1 MTINKTTEET
11 MTIERRKV
19 LVLAATA
26 AGALVVPHAAAQ
38 NFPSRPVRVVVAS
51 GAGGASDIV
60 ARMVQRAV
68 ARTSPHPFVVANMP
82 GGGTSIGGRE
92 VASAAPDGHSVL
104 MMHEAVI
111 VATAQGIFKP
121 GIEELTPLAIT
132 GRDIYTVVV
141 NGTSPY
147 RTLKDLYDAARTR
160 SVRTAVNIGGLNHFT
175 SLLAAQSAKV
185 EIRPVQHG
193 SGADSVR
200 SLLGN
205 QVEVI
210 FTVPS
215 DVIEY
220 QKSGQM
226 RILGIMSDRRSVYL
240 PEVPTTA
247 EAGFP
252 SISDLNHMWWV
263 PKGTPADRVA
273 WLRGQLKSAME
284 DAEVRSQMSRLTI
297 EQTFLTGADVEAHVG
312 RKKAE
317 IQILV
322 DKFGLR

>member
-121 GIEELTPLAIT
+121 EIEGKPASA
-132 GRDIYTVVV
+132 VV
-141 NGTSPY
+141 GTS
-147 RTLKDLYDAARTR
+147 
-160 SVRTAVNIGGLNHFT
+160 
-175 SLLAAQSAKV
+175 
-185 EIRPVQHG
+185 
-193 SGADSVR
+193 
-200 SLLGN
+200 
-205 QVEVI
+205 
-210 FTVPS
+210 
-215 DVIEY
+215 
-220 QKSGQM
+220 
-226 RILGIMSDRRSVYL
+226 
-240 PEVPTTA
+240 
-247 EAGFP
+247 
-252 SISDLNHMWWV
+252 
-263 PKGTPADRVA
+263 
-273 WLRGQLKSAME
+273 
-284 DAEVRSQMSRLTI
+284 
-297 EQTFLTGADVEAHVG
+297 G
-312 RKKAE
+312 R
-317 IQILV
+317 
-322 DKFGLR
+322 

>member
-1 MTINKTTEET
+1 MTLK
-11 MTIERRKV
+11 RREF
-19 LVLAATA
+19 LSVLAAA
-26 AGALVVPHAAAQ
+26 SGAGALGVSPALAQ
-38 NFPSRPVRVVVAS
+38 AFPSKPVRVVVAS

-60 ARMVQRAV
+60 ARMIQRAV
-68 ARTSPHPFVVANMP
+68 ARTSPQPFVVANMP

-92 VASAAPDGHSVL
+92 VANAAPDGHTVL
-104 MMHEAVI
+104 MMHEALI

-121 GIEELTPLAIT
+121 GVEDLTPLAVT
-132 GRDIYTVVV
+132 GRDIYTIVV
-141 NGTSPY
+141 NGTSPF

-175 SLLAAQSAKV
+175 SLIAAESAKV

-210 FTVPS
+210 FAVPS

-220 QKSGQM
+220 QKAGQM
-226 RILGIMSDRRSVYL
+226 RILGIMSEQRSAYL
-240 PEVPTTA
+240 PDVPTTA

-263 PKGTPADRVA
+263 PKATPADRVT
-273 WLRGQLKSAME
+273 WLRGQLKSAMDE
-284 DAEVRSQMSRLTI
+284 AEVRSQLTTRMI
-297 EQTFLTGADVEAHVG
+297 ETTFLSGADVDAHVAQK
-312 RKKAE
+312 RAE
-317 IQILV
+317 IQMLV
-322 DKFGLR
+322 DKFGLRQN

>member
-1 MTINKTTEET
+1 MAL
-11 MTIERRKV
+11 ERREF
-19 LVLAATA
+19 LSLAAATA
-26 AGALVVPHAAAQ
+26 AAGMAGVSPAAAQ
-38 NFPSRPVRVVVAS
+38 AFPSKPVRVVVAS

-92 VASAAPDGHSVL
+92 VAGAAPDGHTVL
-104 MMHEAVI
+104 MMHEALI

-121 GIEELTPLAIT
+121 GIEDLVPLALT

-141 NGTSPY
+141 NGASPF

-175 SLLAAQSAKV
+175 SLIAAESAKV

-210 FTVPS
+210 FAVPS

-220 QKSGQM
+220 QKAGQM
-226 RILGIMSDRRSVYL
+226 RILGIMSEQRSAYL
-240 PEVPTTA
+240 PDVPTTA

-263 PKGTPADRVA
+263 PKATPADRVA
-273 WLRGQLKSAME
+273 WLRGQLKSAIE
-284 DAEVRSQMSRLTI
+284 DADVRSQLTTRMI
-297 EQTFLTGADVEAHVG
+297 ETTFMQGPEIEAFVA
-312 RKKAE
+312 RKKSE
-317 IQILV
+317 IQGLV
-322 DKFGLR
+322 DKFGLKQN

>member
-1 MTINKTTEET
+1 MDMK
-11 MTIERRKV
+11 RRR
-19 LVLAATA
+19 LLATATATLAAT
-26 AGALVVPHAAAQ
+26 GAAAQ
-38 NFPSRPVRVVVAS
+38 AFPAKPVRVVVAS

-60 ARMVQRAV
+60 ARMIQRAV
-68 ARTSPHPFVVANMP
+68 ARTSPQPFVVANMP

-92 VASAAPDGHSVL
+92 VAGAAPDGHTLL

-121 GIEELTPLAIT
+121 GVEELTPLAMT

-141 NGTSPY
+141 NAASPF
-147 RTLKDLYDAARTR
+147 RTLKDLFDAARTR
-160 SVRTAVNIGGLNHFT
+160 PIRTAVNIGGLNHFT
-175 SLLAAQSAKV
+175 SLIAAESAKV

-210 FTVPS
+210 FAVPS

-220 QKSGQM
+220 HNARQM
-226 RILGIMSDRRSVYL
+226 RILAVMAEQRSASL
-240 PEVPTTA
+240 PDIPTSA

-263 PKGTPADRVA
+263 PRATPADRVA
-273 WLRGQLKSAME
+273 WLRGQLAGAMQ
-284 DAEVRSQMSRLTI
+284 DAEVRAQLTARMIETTFMS
-297 EQTFLTGADVEAHVG
+297 GADIEAHVA
-312 RKKAE
+312 RKRAE
-317 IQILV
+317 IQGLV
-322 DKFGLR
+322 DKFGLKQN